1 MRLARLSVRN
11 FRGLEEVDLA
21 LSPST
26 VVVGANDSGKST
38 LIDALRFL
46 LAPAD
51 RFGRRWDRETV
62 RPRRA
67 EWEDLMPLIAELPGV
82 HSAIV
87 EAATSDRHDELMRRL
102 SGPTTVVGTFVDL
115 SDAERVGWDVAVRAD
130 GSVLLGAAVFDED
143 EDADDFED
151 EILPE
156 MYQSGGGL
164 AVLVEADRIDEGS
177 AVGRWVDGF
186 DADLWLRP
194 RELAQVSEGRFSE
207 RLVPELVAI
216 PGPEI
221 GAATVFQLI
230 RPLIVEALRSRLGDA
245 TGPMVVVDRAVRDIS
260 AEISVGLRA
269 ATATSVPSVRDT
281 EFRGAAAFDSVLG
294 DVAEALFGRAYV
306 GTALFNPHGGPDTE
320 IGGGARRAKVLAA
333 LELYRN
339 PSLWPATRPVVLAIE
354 EPEVGLHPGAQRA
367 VARSLRDLTTFG
379 VQTVVVTHSP
389 IFIDAASDDG
399 LRLMTADLARDQPAA
414 LPWVRRS
421 VVEPTGLTEVAEA
434 LGSSPSDVLMARR
447 FVVVEGRSDAA
458 ILDTWARRIGMD
470 LRREGVRLVPA
481 DGFGR
486 SGAVATL
493 LQLVYEGASVHVLLD
508 GGPDT
513 AKEKTELEARF
524 DERVTVTL
532 LSRTEIEGYF
542 VAAPVEAWLRTN
554 GSDADDLAGRVEAA
568 LGQPSRKRGLKS
580 LAQTLLQ
587 RQYRVVED
595 GVAIAALTTEAQVAP
610 EIRARLHAMLA

>member
-51 RFGRRWDRETV
+51 RFGRGWDRETV

-67 EWEDLMPLIAELPGV
+67 EWEHLMPLIAESPAVQIG
-82 HSAIV
+82 HRRG
-87 EAATSDRHDELMRRL
+87 AATSDRHDELMTRL

-130 GSVLLGAAVFDED
+130 GSVLLGAAVLDER

-164 AVLVEADRIDEGS
+164 AVLVQADRIAEGS
-177 AVGRWVDGF
+177 AVGRSVGGF

-216 PGPEI
+216 PGPKI

-260 AEISVGLRA
+260 AEISVGLS
-269 ATATSVPSVRDT
+269 TVMATSVPSVRDT

-339 PSLWPATRPVVLAIE
+339 PI
-354 EPEVGLHPGAQRA
+354 A
-367 VARSLRDLTTFG
+367 VAR
-379 VQTVVVTHSP
+379 
-389 IFIDAASDDG
+389 DAAG
-399 LRLMTADLARDQPAA
+399 AA
-414 LPWVRRS
+414 GDR
-421 VVEPTGLTEVAEA
+421 
-434 LGSSPSDVLMARR
+434 
-447 FVVVEGRSDAA
+447 
-458 ILDTWARRIGMD
+458 
-470 LRREGVRLVPA
+470 
-481 DGFGR
+481 
-486 SGAVATL
+486 GA
-493 LQLVYEGASVHVLLD
+493 
-508 GGPDT
+508 
-513 AKEKTELEARF
+513 
-524 DERVTVTL
+524 
-532 LSRTEIEGYF
+532 
-542 VAAPVEAWLRTN
+542 
-554 GSDADDLAGRVEAA
+554 
-568 LGQPSRKRGLKS
+568 
-580 LAQTLLQ
+580 
-587 RQYRVVED
+587 
-595 GVAIAALTTEAQVAP
+595 
-610 EIRARLHAMLA
+610 